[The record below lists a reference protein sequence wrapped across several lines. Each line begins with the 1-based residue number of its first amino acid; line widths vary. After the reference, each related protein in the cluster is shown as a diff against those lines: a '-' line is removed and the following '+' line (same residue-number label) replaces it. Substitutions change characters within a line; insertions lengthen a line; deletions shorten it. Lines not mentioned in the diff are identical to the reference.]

1 MDKAEYKIKL
11 EQISACAESGD
22 FRGAARTADTID
34 WRRVKSARTL
44 CMISEIYEA
53 NKRYEDGMEI
63 LKYAY
68 RRSPQSKTILYRLT
82 ETSLRTG
89 NLPDAKKYYAEFEQA
104 ALHDTS
110 RYVLKYKLLKA
121 EGAPLE
127 EQIAVLKEYKE
138 REYTE
143 RWAYE
148 LAKLYKKNGQ
158 KQRCIEECDDMILW
172 FAEGRYVTRA
182 MELKMQLTPL
192 SESQKAKYESRLA
205 AAREAAEREALL
217 REETKTALDA
227 AEDNENTDSEDEE
240 RGGETGDESDAESGT
255 VTTAEMIEKMNA
267 AADASLQ
274 GARSPG
280 RMPNIRPTARQ
291 SISGR
296 NAGGNDMQD
305 QLASSIRAVFS
316 GIRSQSDEEPW
327 ESGRQK
333 ASVDDA
339 RARETVVPAD
349 EEDMDLAAL
358 FAETENSMARTVKA
372 ATSDDV
378 TGAADEAPEAEP
390 AGMAPDE
397 RSDEK
402 TDLAD
407 EPEADTADGNAADTA
422 AETDEAD
429 GNDADTA
436 AETDTVDGND
446 ADAVS
451 ETDDAFEDETSEDA
465 DVFYIEKNGVIEIV
479 KAEDMPKEE
488 AGTAAEPDSQE
499 LIGMET
505 DESLGLTRE
514 FNFGREL
521 EGLAGSRAE
530 DSGPVR
536 TERTESKAKFR
547 IPDPEEA
554 AVKIV
559 SEAAKAEEVPDSVNE
574 SAYENVAELSER
586 LFSGMT
592 EISEGGFIN
601 VGRISDETSAG
612 SAVQAN
618 ESFMPEKAPA
628 YADEPVRAV
637 PETNQTIPG
646 NQNSIIDHLLDE
658 PDMID
663 RMDVVPRTL
672 DETER
677 KLFTYFSSIP
687 GIGEQASLAIADIHN
702 NSGDRTSKSGNVLIV
717 GRRGSGKTKLAD
729 SLVLAVC
736 KDLNITAAKTA
747 KIIASD
753 FNQKDAAAIVKK
765 MAGGFLIIEGAG
777 ELAADT
783 VDKLNRAMEFRTDD
797 MVVILEDEKQD
808 MKALLDRYPEFAAK
822 FTSRITIP
830 VFTNDELVTF
840 GKTYAQ
846 ENGYSFD
853 EMATLALYTM
863 IGENQKDSEPVTVGM
878 VRDMIDKAIARSK
891 SRKFP
896 LFGKNQIGADGR
908 IVLREKDF
916 AF

>member
-1 MDKAEYKIKL
+1 MWYTIYNYGKLCRRGEAKNKAPNPKFEVKKLDKAEYKIKL

-68 RRSPQSKTILYRLT
+68 LRSPQSKTVLYRLT

-89 NLPDAKKYYAEFEQA
+89 NLSDAKKYYAEFEQA
-104 ALHDTS
+104 AQHDTS
-110 RYVLKYKLLKA
+110 RYVLQYKLLRA
-121 EGAPLE
+121 EDAPLE

-217 REETKTALDA
+217 REETKTAIDA
-227 AEDNENTDSEDEE
+227 VEDNEDTASKREE
-240 RGGETGDESDAESGT
+240 PGYETGEETDEQSGG

-274 GARSPG
+274 GARAQS
-280 RMPNIRPTARQ
+280 RMPNVRPAARQ

-296 NAGGNDMQD
+296 NAGSNDMQD

-316 GIRSQSDEEPW
+316 GIRSQSDEETL
-327 ESGRQK
+327 ESDRQDMP
-333 ASVDDA
+333 AQDVHTEDTA
-339 RARETVVPAD
+339 VPAD
-349 EEDMDLAAL
+349 EEDVDLAAL
-358 FAETENSMARTVKA
+358 FAETENSMAKAVQA
-372 ATSDDV
+372 ATSD
-378 TGAADEAPEAEP
+378 GADE
-390 AGMAPDE
+390 
-397 RSDEK
+397 
-402 TDLAD
+402 
-407 EPEADTADGNAADTA
+407 TA
-422 AETDEAD
+422 
-429 GNDADTA
+429 
-436 AETDTVDGND
+436 
-446 ADAVS
+446 
-451 ETDDAFEDETSEDA
+451 TSW
-465 DVFYIEKNGVIEIV
+465 DV
-479 KAEDMPKEE
+479 PKEE
-488 AGTAAEPDSQE
+488 TEPEEMIGDSEQDE
-499 LIGMET
+499 ESLIAMET

-514 FNFGREL
+514 FNFGSEI
-521 EGLAGSRAE
+521 ENLAEIEVAAPAE
-530 DSGPVR
+530 DAR
-536 TERTESKAKFR
+536 TERIENKSEVR
-547 IPDPEEA
+547 IPNPEEA

-559 SEAAKAEEVPDSVNE
+559 AEAAKSQEVPAE
-574 SAYENVAELSER
+574 GRTSAYENVAELSER

-592 EISEGGFIN
+592 EISAGGFIN
-601 VGRISDETSAG
+601 VARISDEMPAKREEQQADSDIEKNSSADR
-612 SAVQAN
+612 
-618 ESFMPEKAPA
+618 
-628 YADEPVRAV
+628 ADATKTVSE
-637 PETNQTIPG
+637 NK
-646 NQNSIIDHLLDE
+646 NSIIDHLLDE

-663 RMDVVPRTL
+663 RMDIVPRTL

-687 GIGEQASLAIADIHN
+687 GIGEQVSLAIADIHN

-808 MKALLDRYPEFAAK
+808 MKALLDRYPEFAEK

-891 SRKFP
+891 SKKFP
-896 LFGKNQIGADGR
+896 LFGKNQVGADGR
-908 IVLREKDF
+908 IILREKDF

>member
-1 MDKAEYKIKL
+1 
-11 EQISACAESGD
+11 
-22 FRGAARTADTID
+22 
-34 WRRVKSARTL
+34 
-44 CMISEIYEA
+44 
-53 NKRYEDGMEI
+53 
-63 LKYAY
+63 
-68 RRSPQSKTILYRLT
+68 
-82 ETSLRTG
+82 
-89 NLPDAKKYYAEFEQA
+89 
-104 ALHDTS
+104 
-110 RYVLKYKLLKA
+110 
-121 EGAPLE
+121 
-127 EQIAVLKEYKE
+127 
-138 REYTE
+138 
-143 RWAYE
+143 
-148 LAKLYKKNGQ
+148 
-158 KQRCIEECDDMILW
+158 
-172 FAEGRYVTRA
+172 
-182 MELKMQLTPL
+182 
-192 SESQKAKYESRLA
+192 
-205 AAREAAEREALL
+205 
-217 REETKTALDA
+217 
-227 AEDNENTDSEDEE
+227 
-240 RGGETGDESDAESGT
+240 
-255 VTTAEMIEKMNA
+255 
-267 AADASLQ
+267 
-274 GARSPG
+274 
-280 RMPNIRPTARQ
+280 
-291 SISGR
+291 
-296 NAGGNDMQD
+296 MQD

-316 GIRSQSDEEPW
+316 GIRSQSDEETW
-327 ESGRQK
+327 ESGQK
-333 ASVDDA
+333 DA
-339 RARETVVPAD
+339 PIEDVRAEKPVVTAD

-372 ATSDDV
+372 ATSDGETDP
-378 TGAADEAPEAEP
+378 ASEALQAEP
-390 AGMAPDE
+390 ADMTPDE
-397 RSDEK
+397 RSDNE
-402 TDLAD
+402 TNRTD
-407 EPEADTADGNAADTA
+407 EPEA
-422 AETDEAD
+422 AE
-429 GNDADTA
+429 
-436 AETDTVDGND
+436 VDGKATD
-446 ADAVS
+446 A
-451 ETDDAFEDETSEDA
+451 EPWKDDASEDETEDDT

-479 KAEDMPKEE
+479 TAEDRPKEKVGAKKDRE
-488 AGTAAEPDSQE
+488 DRKADSDSISREESSEESSGDE

-521 EGLAGSRAE
+521 EELAGRKAE
-530 DSGPVR
+530 ASVKPVR
-536 TERTESKAKFR
+536 TKKAENKTEFR

-559 SEAAKAEEVPDSVNE
+559 SEAARTQEVPE
-574 SAYENVAELSER
+574 SDNVLAYENVAELSER

-592 EISEGGFIN
+592 EISAGGFIN
-601 VGRISDETSAG
+601 VAGKTDEVPAKTSGQPADSVVPKKEAAG
-612 SAVQAN
+612 AAESA
-618 ESFMPEKAPA
+618 
-628 YADEPVRAV
+628 RAV
-637 PETNQTIPG
+637 PETNKALSE
-646 NQNSIIDHLLDE
+646 NKNSIIDHLLDE

-663 RMDVVPRTL
+663 RMDIVPRTL

-687 GIGEQASLAIADIHN
+687 GIGEQVSLAIADIHN

-736 KDLNITAAKTA
+736 KDLNITAVKSA

-808 MKALLDRYPEFAAK
+808 MKALLDMYPEFAAK

-891 SRKFP
+891 SKKFP
-896 LFGKNQIGADGR
+896 LFGKNQVGADGR
-908 IVLREKDF
+908 IILREKDF

>member
-68 RRSPQSKTILYRLT
+68 RRSPQSKTVLYRLT

-89 NLPDAKKYYAEFEQA
+89 NLSDAQKYYAEFEQA
-104 ALHDTS
+104 AQHDTS
-110 RYVLKYKLLKA
+110 RYVLKYKLLRA
-121 EGAPLE
+121 LDAPID

-217 REETKTALDA
+217 REETKTALEAAEDGEDA
-227 AEDNENTDSEDEE
+227 AERGEEQSNEPGTEPDEE
-240 RGGETGDESDAESGT
+240 SGS

-274 GARSPG
+274 GARAQS
-280 RMPNIRPTARQ
+280 RMPNVRPTARQ

-296 NAGGNDMQD
+296 NTGGSGMQD

-316 GIRSQSDEEPW
+316 GIRSQSDEEAW
-327 ESGRQK
+327 ESGRQDTPEE
-333 ASVDDA
+333 AV
-339 RARETVVPAD
+339 RTEERVVTAN
-349 EEDMDLAAL
+349 EEDIDLAAL
-358 FAETENSMARTVKA
+358 FAETENSMAKTVKA
-372 ATSDDV
+372 ATSDGEADI
-378 TGAADEAPEAEP
+378 ADEVPQAVTES
-390 AGMAPDE
+390 PDE
-397 RSDEK
+397 
-402 TDLAD
+402 
-407 EPEADTADGNAADTA
+407 EADRAKVPETVKEDTDAAPLS
-422 AETDEAD
+422 
-429 GNDADTA
+429 DAY
-436 AETDTVDGND
+436 
-446 ADAVS
+446 
-451 ETDDAFEDETSEDA
+451 EDETED
-465 DVFYIEKNGVIEIV
+465 DVNVFYVEKNGVIEV
-479 KAEDMPKEE
+479 VTSGDKPKEE
-488 AGTAAEPDSQE
+488 AKNEENESE
-499 LIGMET
+499 SLVGMET

-521 EGLAGSRAE
+521 ENPEIRETKASKEPKRAG
-530 DSGPVR
+530 R
-536 TERTESKAKFR
+536 TDNKPGDK
-547 IPDPEEA
+547 IPNPEEA

-559 SEAAKAEEVPDSVNE
+559 AEAARTQEAPDEGKV

-592 EISEGGFIN
+592 EISTGGFIN
-601 VGRISDETSAG
+601 VARKTDEASVKSSGQLADSGAPKKESVSVAETTQAG
-612 SAVQAN
+612 SEN
-618 ESFMPEKAPA
+618 K
-628 YADEPVRAV
+628 
-637 PETNQTIPG
+637 
-646 NQNSIIDHLLDE
+646 NSIIDHLLDE

-663 RMDVVPRTL
+663 RMDVIPRTL

-908 IVLREKDF
+908 IILREKDF

>member
-68 RRSPQSKTILYRLT
+68 RRSPQSKTVLYRLT

-89 NLPDAKKYYAEFEQA
+89 NLPDAQKYYAEFEQA
-104 ALHDTS
+104 AQHDTS
-110 RYVLKYKLLKA
+110 RYVLKYKLLRA
-121 EGAPLE
+121 EGAPID

-205 AAREAAEREALL
+205 AAKEAAEREALL

-227 AEDNENTDSEDEE
+227 AEDNEETASEVEEPGSETEAETDEE
-240 RGGETGDESDAESGT
+240 SGS
-255 VTTAEMIEKMNA
+255 VTAAEMIEKMNA

-274 GARSPG
+274 GTRSPS
-280 RMPNIRPTARQ
+280 RMPNVRPTARQ

-296 NAGGNDMQD
+296 NVGGNDMQD

-316 GIRSQSDEEPW
+316 GIRSQSGEETW
-327 ESGRQK
+327 ESGKQ
-333 ASVDDA
+333 DLP
-339 RARETVVPAD
+339 REDMAAEETAVTAD
-349 EEDMDLAAL
+349 EEDIDLAAL

-372 ATSDDV
+372 ATSDGE
-378 TGAADEAPEAEP
+378 TEIADEAPKVETVDPISA
-390 AGMAPDE
+390 E
-397 RSDEK
+397 RSDEEK
-402 TDLAD
+402 DLTDEPDTDKVNVEAADVISKAD
-407 EPEADTADGNAADTA
+407 ETQEDDVEDDTN
-422 AETDEAD
+422 
-429 GNDADTA
+429 
-436 AETDTVDGND
+436 
-446 ADAVS
+446 
-451 ETDDAFEDETSEDA
+451 
-465 DVFYIEKNGVIEIV
+465 VFYIEKNGVIEIV
-479 KAEDMPKEE
+479 TSGDEPKEE
-488 AGTAAEPDSQE
+488 AGAVAVDEARKADSQD

-521 EGLAGSRAE
+521 DNLAGSRTE
-530 DSGPVR
+530 DSKPVR
-536 TERTESKAKFR
+536 TKRTESKEEFH

-559 SEAAKAEEVPDSVNE
+559 SEAARTQEVPVDDST

-586 LFSGMT
+586 LFAGMA

-601 VGRISDETSAG
+601 VVRKTDEEPVKSYGQPAESDASKNE
-612 SAVQAN
+612 AVNA
-618 ESFMPEKAPA
+618 
-628 YADEPVRAV
+628 ADEVRAV
-637 PETNQTIPG
+637 PETNEAVSE
-646 NQNSIIDHLLDE
+646 NKNSIIDHLLDE

-663 RMDVVPRTL
+663 RMDIVPRTL

-687 GIGEQASLAIADIHN
+687 GIGEQVSLAIADIHN

-736 KDLNITAAKTA
+736 KDLNITAVKSA

-808 MKALLDRYPEFAAK
+808 MKALLDMYPEFAAK

-891 SRKFP
+891 SKKFP
-896 LFGKNQIGADGR
+896 LFGKNQVGADGR
-908 IVLREKDF
+908 IILREKDF

>member
-68 RRSPQSKTILYRLT
+68 RRSPQSKTVLYRLT

-104 ALHDTS
+104 AQHDTS

-121 EGAPLE
+121 EDAPLD

-205 AAREAAEREALL
+205 AAKEAAEREALL

-227 AEDNENTDSEDEE
+227 AEDNEETAPKSE
-240 RGGETGDESDAESGT
+240 ESGNDT
-255 VTTAEMIEKMNA
+255 ETETDEQSGSVTTAEMIEKMNA

-274 GARSPG
+274 GARAQS
-280 RMPNIRPTARQ
+280 RMPNVRPTARQ

-316 GIRSQSDEEPW
+316 GIRSQSGEETW
-327 ESGRQK
+327 ESGKQDLPRE
-333 ASVDDA
+333 DA
-339 RARETVVPAD
+339 VAEETAVTAD
-349 EEDMDLAAL
+349 EEDIDLAAL
-358 FAETENSMARTVKA
+358 FAETENSMARAVQA
-372 ATSDDV
+372 ATSD
-378 TGAADEAPEAEP
+378 G
-390 AGMAPDE
+390 
-397 RSDEK
+397 
-402 TDLAD
+402 
-407 EPEADTADGNAADTA
+407 
-422 AETDEAD
+422 ETDEAD
-429 GNDADTA
+429 EVPK
-436 AETDTVDGND
+436 AETAGPAPDEQSNEETDLTDEPDTDKVSVEV
-446 ADAVS
+446 ADVPS
-451 ETDDAFEDETSEDA
+451 ETDEVSDDDAEDDTN
-465 DVFYIEKNGVIEIV
+465 VFYIEKNGVIEIV
-479 KAEDMPKEE
+479 TSGDEPKEE
-488 AGTAAEPDSQE
+488 AGAVAVGEEWKSDSGRGSLAEPDGQD

-521 EGLAGSRAE
+521 ENLAGSRAE
-530 DSGPVR
+530 DSKPVR
-536 TERTESKAKFR
+536 TKRTENKEDFR

-559 SEAAKAEEVPDSVNE
+559 SEAAGTQEIPADDNT

-586 LFSGMT
+586 LFAGVT
-592 EISEGGFIN
+592 ETSEGGFIN
-601 VGRISDETSAG
+601 VVRKTDETPVKSYGQPSESNAA
-612 SAVQAN
+612 SKEAANAADVVREAPEPKEAVSEN
-618 ESFMPEKAPA
+618 K
-628 YADEPVRAV
+628 
-637 PETNQTIPG
+637 
-646 NQNSIIDHLLDE
+646 NSIIDHLLDE

-663 RMDVVPRTL
+663 RMDIVPRTL

-687 GIGEQASLAIADIHN
+687 GIGEQVSLAIADIHN

-736 KDLNITAAKTA
+736 KDLNITAVKSA

-808 MKALLDRYPEFAAK
+808 MKALLDMYPEFAAK

-878 VRDMIDKAIARSK
+878 VRDMIDKAISRSRSK
-891 SRKFP
+891 KFP
-896 LFGKNQIGADGR
+896 LFGKNQVGADGR
-908 IVLREKDF
+908 IILREKDF

>member
-68 RRSPQSKTILYRLT
+68 RRSPQSKTVLYRLT

-89 NLPDAKKYYAEFEQA
+89 NLPDAQKYYAEFEQA
-104 ALHDTS
+104 AQHDTS
-110 RYVLKYKLLKA
+110 RYVLKYKLLRA
-121 EGAPLE
+121 ENAPLD

-205 AAREAAEREALL
+205 AAKEAAEREALL

-227 AEDNENTDSEDEE
+227 AEDNEETASEVEEPGSETEAETDEE
-240 RGGETGDESDAESGT
+240 SGS

-274 GARSPG
+274 GARLQS
-280 RMPNIRPTARQ
+280 RMPNVRPTARQ

-316 GIRSQSDEEPW
+316 GIRSQSGEETW
-327 ESGRQK
+327 ESGKQ
-333 ASVDDA
+333 DLP
-339 RARETVVPAD
+339 REDMAAEETAVTAD
-349 EEDMDLAAL
+349 EEDIDLAAL
-358 FAETENSMARTVKA
+358 FAETENSMAKAVQA
-372 ATSDDV
+372 ATSDGETDE
-378 TGAADEAPEAEP
+378 ADEVPKTET
-390 AGMAPDE
+390 AGPAPDE
-397 RSDEK
+397 RSNEE
-402 TDLAD
+402 TDLTD
-407 EPEADTADGNAADTA
+407 EPDTDKVSMEAADVTS
-422 AETDEAD
+422 ETDE
-429 GNDADTA
+429 
-436 AETDTVDGND
+436 
-446 ADAVS
+446 VS
-451 ETDDAFEDETSEDA
+451 DDDAEDDTN
-465 DVFYIEKNGVIEIV
+465 VFYIEKNGVIEIV
-479 KAEDMPKEE
+479 TSGDEPKEE
-488 AGTAAEPDSQE
+488 GAVEGSEAQKSDSQD

-521 EGLAGSRAE
+521 ENLAESRVE
-530 DSGPVR
+530 DSKPVR
-536 TERTESKAKFR
+536 TKRTESKEEFR

-559 SEAAKAEEVPDSVNE
+559 SEAAGTQEIPADDNASV
-574 SAYENVAELSER
+574 YENVAELSER
-586 LFSGMT
+586 LFAGMT

-601 VGRISDETSAG
+601 VVRKTDEEPTKGYGQPAESDVSK
-612 SAVQAN
+612 N
-618 ESFMPEKAPA
+618 EA
-628 YADEPVRAV
+628 ADEVWAV
-637 PETNQTIPG
+637 PETKEAVSENK
-646 NQNSIIDHLLDE
+646 NSIIDHLLDE

-663 RMDVVPRTL
+663 RMDIVPRTL

-687 GIGEQASLAIADIHN
+687 GIGEQVSLAIADIHN

-736 KDLNITAAKTA
+736 KDLNITAVKSA

-896 LFGKNQIGADGR
+896 LFGKNQVGADGR
-908 IVLREKDF
+908 IILREKDF

>member
-68 RRSPQSKTILYRLT
+68 RRSPQSKTVLYRLT

-89 NLPDAKKYYAEFEQA
+89 NLPDAQKYYAEFEQA
-104 ALHDTS
+104 AQHDTS
-110 RYVLKYKLLKA
+110 RYVLKYKLLRA
-121 EGAPLE
+121 EGAPID

-205 AAREAAEREALL
+205 AAKAAAEREALL
-217 REETKTALDA
+217 REETRTALDV
-227 AEDNENTDSEDEE
+227 AEDNEDTVSKIEESGSKTEAETDEE
-240 RGGETGDESDAESGT
+240 SGS
-255 VTTAEMIEKMNA
+255 VTAAEMIEKMNA

-274 GARSPG
+274 GARAQS
-280 RMPNIRPTARQ
+280 RMPNVRPTARQ

-316 GIRSQSDEEPW
+316 GIRSQSGEETW
-327 ESGRQK
+327 ESGKQ
-333 ASVDDA
+333 DLP
-339 RARETVVPAD
+339 REDVVAEETAVAAD
-349 EEDMDLAAL
+349 EEDIDLAAL
-358 FAETENSMARTVKA
+358 FAETENSMAKAVQA
-372 ATSDDV
+372 ATSDGETETTDEV
-378 TGAADEAPEAEP
+378 PKAETADPT
-390 AGMAPDE
+390 
-397 RSDEK
+397 SDESSDEE
-402 TDLAD
+402 TDLTE
-407 EPEADTADGNAADTA
+407 EPDTDKVGVEASYVTSG
-422 AETDEAD
+422 TDK
-429 GNDADTA
+429 
-436 AETDTVDGND
+436 
-446 ADAVS
+446 VS
-451 ETDDAFEDETSEDA
+451 DDDAEDDTN
-465 DVFYIEKNGVIEIV
+465 VFYIEKNGVIEIV
-479 KAEDMPKEE
+479 TSEDEPKEE
-488 AGTAAEPDSQE
+488 AGDVAAGEERKSDSQD

-521 EGLAGSRAE
+521 ENLAGSRAE
-530 DSGPVR
+530 DSKPVQTKR
-536 TERTESKAKFR
+536 TEGKEEFH

-559 SEAAKAEEVPDSVNE
+559 SEAARTQEVPVDDST

-586 LFSGMT
+586 LFAGMA

-601 VGRISDETSAG
+601 VVRKTDEEPVKSYGQPAESDASKNE
-612 SAVQAN
+612 AVNA
-618 ESFMPEKAPA
+618 
-628 YADEPVRAV
+628 ADEVRAV
-637 PETNQTIPG
+637 PETNEAVSE
-646 NQNSIIDHLLDE
+646 NKNSIIDHLLDE

-663 RMDVVPRTL
+663 RMDIVPRTL

-687 GIGEQASLAIADIHN
+687 GIGEQVSLAIADIHN

-736 KDLNITAAKTA
+736 KDLNITAVKSA

-808 MKALLDRYPEFAAK
+808 MKALLDMYPEFAAK

-891 SRKFP
+891 SKKFP
-896 LFGKNQIGADGR
+896 LFGKNQVGADGR
-908 IVLREKDF
+908 IILREKDF

>member
-68 RRSPQSKTILYRLT
+68 RRSPQSKTVLYRLT

-89 NLPDAKKYYAEFEQA
+89 NLPDAQKYYAEFEQA
-104 ALHDTS
+104 AQHDTS
-110 RYVLKYKLLKA
+110 RYVLKYKLLRA
-121 EGAPLE
+121 ENAPLD

-205 AAREAAEREALL
+205 AAKEAAEREALL

-227 AEDNENTDSEDEE
+227 AEDNEDTASEVEESGSETEAETDEE
-240 RGGETGDESDAESGT
+240 SGS

-274 GARSPG
+274 GARSPS
-280 RMPNIRPTARQ
+280 RMPNVRPTARQ

-316 GIRSQSDEEPW
+316 GIRSQSGEENW
-327 ESGRQK
+327 ESGKQELPHEDVV
-333 ASVDDA
+333 AE
-339 RARETVVPAD
+339 ETTVTAD
-349 EEDMDLAAL
+349 EEDIDLAAL
-358 FAETENSMARTVKA
+358 FAETENSMAKTVQA
-372 ATSDDV
+372 ATSDGETD
-378 TGAADEAPEAEP
+378 TADEVPKAET
-390 AGMAPDE
+390 AGLAPDE
-397 RSDEK
+397 RSDEEK
-402 TDLAD
+402 DLTDEPDTDKVGVEAADMISKAD
-407 EPEADTADGNAADTA
+407 ETPE
-422 AETDEAD
+422 
-429 GNDADTA
+429 
-436 AETDTVDGND
+436 
-446 ADAVS
+446 
-451 ETDDAFEDETSEDA
+451 DDAEDNTN
-465 DVFYIEKNGVIEIV
+465 VFYIEKNGVIEIV
-479 KAEDMPKEE
+479 ASGEEPKEE
-488 AGTAAEPDSQE
+488 AGAVEVGEAQKPDSQD

-521 EGLAGSRAE
+521 ENLAGSRAE
-530 DSGPVR
+530 DSKPVR
-536 TERTESKAKFR
+536 TKRAESKEEFH

-559 SEAAKAEEVPDSVNE
+559 SEAARTQEVPVDDSA

-586 LFSGMT
+586 LFAGVA

-601 VGRISDETSAG
+601 VVRKADETPTKSCEQPAE
-612 SAVQAN
+612 STVASKEAAN
-618 ESFMPEKAPA
+618 A
-628 YADEPVRAV
+628 ADVVREV
-637 PETNQTIPG
+637 PETKEAVSENK
-646 NQNSIIDHLLDE
+646 NSIIDHLLDE

-663 RMDVVPRTL
+663 RMDIVPRTL

-687 GIGEQASLAIADIHN
+687 GIGEQVSLTIADIHN

-736 KDLNITAAKTA
+736 KDLNITAVKSA

-808 MKALLDRYPEFAAK
+808 MKALLDMYPEFAAK

-891 SRKFP
+891 SKKFP
-896 LFGKNQIGADGR
+896 LFGKNQVGADGR
-908 IVLREKDF
+908 IILREKDF

>member
-68 RRSPQSKTILYRLT
+68 RRSPQSKTVLYRLT

-89 NLPDAKKYYAEFEQA
+89 NLSDAKKYYAEFEQA
-104 ALHDTS
+104 AQHDTS

-121 EGAPLE
+121 EDAPLD

-205 AAREAAEREALL
+205 AAKEAAEREALL

-227 AEDNENTDSEDEE
+227 AEDNEDTAPKSE
-240 RGGETGDESDAESGT
+240 ESGNDT
-255 VTTAEMIEKMNA
+255 ETETDEQSGSVTTAEMIEKMNA

-274 GARSPG
+274 GARAQS
-280 RMPNIRPTARQ
+280 RMPNVRPTARQ

-316 GIRSQSDEEPW
+316 GIRSQSDEETW
-327 ESGRQK
+327 ESGKQ
-333 ASVDDA
+333 DLP
-339 RARETVVPAD
+339 REDVIAEETTVTAD
-349 EEDMDLAAL
+349 EEDIDLAAL
-358 FAETENSMARTVKA
+358 FAETENSMAKTVQA
-372 ATSDDV
+372 ATSDGETD
-378 TGAADEAPEAEP
+378 TADEVPKAET
-390 AGMAPDE
+390 AGLAPDE
-397 RSDEK
+397 RSDEEK
-402 TDLAD
+402 DLTDEPDTDKVGVEAADMISKAD
-407 EPEADTADGNAADTA
+407 ETPE
-422 AETDEAD
+422 
-429 GNDADTA
+429 
-436 AETDTVDGND
+436 
-446 ADAVS
+446 
-451 ETDDAFEDETSEDA
+451 DDAEDDTN
-465 DVFYIEKNGVIEIV
+465 VFYIEKNGVIEIV
-479 KAEDMPKEE
+479 ASGEEPKEE
-488 AGTAAEPDSQE
+488 AGAVEVGEAQKPDSQD

-521 EGLAGSRAE
+521 ENLAESRAE
-530 DSGPVR
+530 DSKPVR
-536 TERTESKAKFR
+536 TKRTESKEEFR

-559 SEAAKAEEVPDSVNE
+559 SEAAGTQEIPADDNT

-586 LFSGMT
+586 LFAGVT
-592 EISEGGFIN
+592 ETSEGGFIN
-601 VGRISDETSAG
+601 VVRKTDETPVKSYGQPSESTAA
-612 SAVQAN
+612 SKEAANAADVVREAPEPKEAVSEN
-618 ESFMPEKAPA
+618 K
-628 YADEPVRAV
+628 
-637 PETNQTIPG
+637 
-646 NQNSIIDHLLDE
+646 NSIIDHLLDE

-663 RMDVVPRTL
+663 RMDIVPRTL

-687 GIGEQASLAIADIHN
+687 GIGEQVSLAIADIHN

-736 KDLNITAAKTA
+736 KDLNITAVKSA

-808 MKALLDRYPEFAAK
+808 MKALLDMYPEFAAK

-878 VRDMIDKAIARSK
+878 VRDMIDKAISRSRSK
-891 SRKFP
+891 KFP
-896 LFGKNQIGADGR
+896 LFGKNQVGADGR
-908 IVLREKDF
+908 IILREKDF

>member
-68 RRSPQSKTILYRLT
+68 RRSPQSKTVLYRLT

-89 NLPDAKKYYAEFEQA
+89 NLPDAQKYYAEFEQA
-104 ALHDTS
+104 AQHDTS
-110 RYVLKYKLLKA
+110 RYVLKYKLLRA
-121 EGAPLE
+121 ENAPLD

-205 AAREAAEREALL
+205 AAKEAAEREALL

-227 AEDNENTDSEDEE
+227 AEDNEDTVSGGEEPGSEPGTETDEE
-240 RGGETGDESDAESGT
+240 SGS
-255 VTTAEMIEKMNA
+255 VTAAEMIEKMNA

-274 GARSPG
+274 GARSQS
-280 RMPNIRPTARQ
+280 RMPNVRPTARQ

-316 GIRSQSDEEPW
+316 GIRSQSGEETW
-327 ESGRQK
+327 ESGKQDLPRE
-333 ASVDDA
+333 DA
-339 RARETVVPAD
+339 VAEETAVTAD
-349 EEDMDLAAL
+349 EEDIDLAAL
-358 FAETENSMARTVKA
+358 FAETENSMAKAVQA
-372 ATSDDV
+372 ATSDGETVTTDEVPKAETAGPTSAERYDEEKDLTDEPHTDKVSVDAADV
-378 TGAADEAPEAEP
+378 T
-390 AGMAPDE
+390 
-397 RSDEK
+397 S
-402 TDLAD
+402 
-407 EPEADTADGNAADTA
+407 
-422 AETDEAD
+422 ETDE
-429 GNDADTA
+429 
-436 AETDTVDGND
+436 
-446 ADAVS
+446 VS
-451 ETDDAFEDETSEDA
+451 DDDAEDDTN
-465 DVFYIEKNGVIEIV
+465 VFYIEKNGVIEIV
-479 KAEDMPKEE
+479 TSGDEPKEE
-488 AGTAAEPDSQE
+488 VSDVAGSEEGSPDSQD

-521 EGLAGSRAE
+521 ESLAGSRAE
-530 DSGPVR
+530 DSKSVR
-536 TERTESKAKFR
+536 TKRTESKEDFR

-559 SEAAKAEEVPDSVNE
+559 SEAAGTQEIPADDNT

-586 LFSGMT
+586 LFAGVT

-601 VGRISDETSAG
+601 VVRKTDETPVKSYGQPSESTAA
-612 SAVQAN
+612 SKEAANAADVVREAPEPKEAVSEN
-618 ESFMPEKAPA
+618 K
-628 YADEPVRAV
+628 
-637 PETNQTIPG
+637 
-646 NQNSIIDHLLDE
+646 NSIIDHLLDE

-663 RMDVVPRTL
+663 RMDIVPRTL

-687 GIGEQASLAIADIHN
+687 GIGEQVSLAIADIHN

-891 SRKFP
+891 SKKFP
-896 LFGKNQIGADGR
+896 LFGKNQVGADGR
-908 IVLREKDF
+908 IILREKDF

>member
-68 RRSPQSKTILYRLT
+68 RRSPQSKTVLYRLT

-89 NLPDAKKYYAEFEQA
+89 NLPDAQKYYAEFEQA
-104 ALHDTS
+104 AQHDTS
-110 RYVLKYKLLKA
+110 RYVLKYKLLRA
-121 EGAPLE
+121 ENAPLD

-205 AAREAAEREALL
+205 AAKEAAEREALL

-227 AEDNENTDSEDEE
+227 AEDNEETASEVEEPGSETEAETDEE
-240 RGGETGDESDAESGT
+240 SGS
-255 VTTAEMIEKMNA
+255 VTAAEMIEKMNA

-274 GARSPG
+274 GTRSPS
-280 RMPNIRPTARQ
+280 RMPNVRPTARQ

-296 NAGGNDMQD
+296 NVGGNDMQD

-316 GIRSQSDEEPW
+316 GIRSQSGEETW
-327 ESGRQK
+327 ESGKQ
-333 ASVDDA
+333 DLP
-339 RARETVVPAD
+339 REDMATEETAVTAD
-349 EEDMDLAAL
+349 EEDIDLAAL

-372 ATSDDV
+372 ATSDGETD
-378 TGAADEAPEAEP
+378 TADEAPKAET
-390 AGMAPDE
+390 AGPISAE
-397 RSDEK
+397 RSDEEK
-402 TDLAD
+402 DLTDEPDTDKVGVEAADVISKAD
-407 EPEADTADGNAADTA
+407 ETQEDDVEDDTN
-422 AETDEAD
+422 
-429 GNDADTA
+429 
-436 AETDTVDGND
+436 
-446 ADAVS
+446 
-451 ETDDAFEDETSEDA
+451 
-465 DVFYIEKNGVIEIV
+465 VFYIEKNGVIEIV
-479 KAEDMPKEE
+479 TSGDEPKEE
-488 AGTAAEPDSQE
+488 AGAVVVDEARKADSQD

-521 EGLAGSRAE
+521 DNLAGSRTE
-530 DSGPVR
+530 DSKPVR
-536 TERTESKAKFR
+536 TKRTESKEEFH

-559 SEAAKAEEVPDSVNE
+559 SEAARTQEVPVDDSA

-586 LFSGMT
+586 LFAGVA

-601 VGRISDETSAG
+601 VVRKTDEEPVKSYGQPAESDASKNE
-612 SAVQAN
+612 AVNA
-618 ESFMPEKAPA
+618 
-628 YADEPVRAV
+628 ADEVRAV
-637 PETNQTIPG
+637 PETNEAVSE
-646 NQNSIIDHLLDE
+646 NKNSIIDHLLDE

-663 RMDVVPRTL
+663 RMDIVPRTL

-687 GIGEQASLAIADIHN
+687 GIGEQVSLAIADIHN

-736 KDLNITAAKTA
+736 KDLNITAVKSA

-891 SRKFP
+891 SKKFP
-896 LFGKNQIGADGR
+896 LFGKNQVGADGR
-908 IVLREKDF
+908 IILREKDF

>member
-68 RRSPQSKTILYRLT
+68 RRSPQSKTVLYRLT

-89 NLPDAKKYYAEFEQA
+89 NLSDAKKYYAEFEQA
-104 ALHDTS
+104 AQHDTS

-121 EGAPLE
+121 EDAPLD

-205 AAREAAEREALL
+205 AAKEAAEREALL

-227 AEDNENTDSEDEE
+227 AEDNEDTISKVEESGSETKAETDEE
-240 RGGETGDESDAESGT
+240 SGS

-274 GARSPG
+274 GARSPS
-280 RMPNIRPTARQ
+280 RMPNVRPTARQ

-316 GIRSQSDEEPW
+316 GIRSQSGEENW
-327 ESGRQK
+327 ESGKQDLPHEDV
-333 ASVDDA
+333 AA
-339 RARETVVPAD
+339 EETTVTAD
-349 EEDMDLAAL
+349 EEDIDLAAL
-358 FAETENSMARTVKA
+358 FAETENSMARAVQA
-372 ATSDDV
+372 ATSD
-378 TGAADEAPEAEP
+378 G
-390 AGMAPDE
+390 
-397 RSDEK
+397 
-402 TDLAD
+402 
-407 EPEADTADGNAADTA
+407 
-422 AETDEAD
+422 ETDEAD
-429 GNDADTA
+429 EVPK
-436 AETDTVDGND
+436 AETAGPTLAERSDGETDLTDEPDTDKVGVEAADVTSET
-446 ADAVS
+446 DAVS
-451 ETDDAFEDETSEDA
+451 DDDAEDDTN
-465 DVFYIEKNGVIEIV
+465 VFYIEKNGVIEIV
-479 KAEDMPKEE
+479 TSGDEPKEE
-488 AGTAAEPDSQE
+488 AGAVAVGEEWKSDSGRGSLAEPDVQD

-521 EGLAGSRAE
+521 ENLAGSRAE
-530 DSGPVR
+530 DSKPVR
-536 TERTESKAKFR
+536 TKRTENKEDFR

-559 SEAAKAEEVPDSVNE
+559 SEAAGTQEIPAGDNT

-586 LFSGMT
+586 LFAGVT

-601 VGRISDETSAG
+601 VVRKTDETPVKSYGQPSESTAA
-612 SAVQAN
+612 SKEAANAADVVREAPEPKEAVSEN
-618 ESFMPEKAPA
+618 K
-628 YADEPVRAV
+628 
-637 PETNQTIPG
+637 
-646 NQNSIIDHLLDE
+646 NSIIDHLLDE

-663 RMDVVPRTL
+663 RMDIVPRTL

-687 GIGEQASLAIADIHN
+687 GIGEQVSLAIADIHN

-736 KDLNITAAKTA
+736 KNLNITAVKSA

-808 MKALLDRYPEFAAK
+808 MKALLDMYPEFAAK

-878 VRDMIDKAIARSK
+878 VRDMIDKAISRSRSK
-891 SRKFP
+891 KFP
-896 LFGKNQIGADGR
+896 LFGKNQVGADGR
-908 IVLREKDF
+908 IILREKDF

>member
-68 RRSPQSKTILYRLT
+68 RRSPQSKTVLYRLT

-89 NLPDAKKYYAEFEQA
+89 NLPDAQKYYAEFEQA
-104 ALHDTS
+104 AQHDTS
-110 RYVLKYKLLKA
+110 RYVLKYKLLRA
-121 EGAPLE
+121 ENAPLD

-192 SESQKAKYESRLA
+192 SESQKARYESRLA
-205 AAREAAEREALL
+205 AAKEAAEREALL
-217 REETKTALDA
+217 REETKTALDV
-227 AEDNENTDSEDEE
+227 AEDNEETAPKSE
-240 RGGETGDESDAESGT
+240 ESGNDT
-255 VTTAEMIEKMNA
+255 ETETDEQSGSVTTAEMIEKMNA

-274 GARSPG
+274 GARAQS
-280 RMPNIRPTARQ
+280 RMPNVRPAARQ
-291 SISGR
+291 SIAGR
-296 NAGGNDMQD
+296 SAGGNDMQD

-316 GIRSQSDEEPW
+316 GIRSQSDEESW
-327 ESGRQK
+327 KSGRQ
-333 ASVDDA
+333 DTP
-339 RARETVVPAD
+339 RENIHTEEAVQTAD
-349 EEDMDLAAL
+349 EEDIDLAAL
-358 FAETENSMARTVKA
+358 FAETENSIARTVQA
-372 ATSDDV
+372 ATSDGEADK
-378 TGAADEAPEAEP
+378 ADEAGPAKTPDQTSAES
-390 AGMAPDE
+390 
-397 RSDEK
+397 SDK
-402 TDLAD
+402 
-407 EPEADTADGNAADTA
+407 
-422 AETDEAD
+422 ETDRAKEAGSQGD
-429 GNDADTA
+429 RSQESTGEFAPGESDRKDSDVTA
-436 AETDTVDGND
+436 E
-446 ADAVS
+446 
-451 ETDDAFEDETSEDA
+451 SEDDT

-479 KAEDMPKEE
+479 TSEDKPKEGAKVGE
-488 AGTAAEPDSQE
+488 AGTDGKADGEDISTAGSKEVSDSE
-499 LIGMET
+499 DLIGMET

-521 EGLAGSRAE
+521 SNPGGREKEVSK
-530 DSGPVR
+530 PVR
-536 TERTESKAKFR
+536 TISAENKNAAR

-559 SEAAKAEEVPDSVNE
+559 SETARTKEAAREQKA

-586 LFSGMT
+586 LFSGMA
-592 EISEGGFIN
+592 
-601 VGRISDETSAG
+601 ETSAG
-612 SAVQAN
+612 GFISVAR
-618 ESFMPEKAPA
+618 K
-628 YADEPVRAV
+628 ADEASAKNLGQPTESSAAKEESADRTGTDQA
-637 PETNQTIPG
+637 EEKK
-646 NQNSIIDHLLDE
+646 NSIIDHLLDE

-663 RMDVVPRTL
+663 RMDVIPRTL
-672 DETER
+672 DETEQ

-687 GIGEQASLAIADIHN
+687 GIGEQVSLAIADIHN

-808 MKALLDRYPEFAAK
+808 MRALLDRYPEFAAK

-878 VRDMIDKAIARSK
+878 VRDMIDKAISRSRSK
-891 SRKFP
+891 KFP
-896 LFGKNQIGADGR
+896 LFGKNQVGADGR
-908 IVLREKDF
+908 IILREKDF

>member
-68 RRSPQSKTILYRLT
+68 RRSPQSKTVLYRLT

-89 NLPDAKKYYAEFEQA
+89 NLPDAQKYYAEFEQA
-104 ALHDTS
+104 AQHDTS
-110 RYVLKYKLLKA
+110 RYVLKYKLLRA
-121 EGAPLE
+121 ENAPLD

-205 AAREAAEREALL
+205 AAKEAAEREALL

-227 AEDNENTDSEDEE
+227 AEDNEDMVSKVEESGSETEAETDEE
-240 RGGETGDESDAESGT
+240 SGS

-274 GARSPG
+274 GARSPS
-280 RMPNIRPTARQ
+280 RMPNVRPTARQ

-316 GIRSQSDEEPW
+316 GIRSQSDEETW
-327 ESGRQK
+327 ESGKQ
-333 ASVDDA
+333 DLP
-339 RARETVVPAD
+339 REDVIAEETTVTAD
-349 EEDMDLAAL
+349 EEDIDLAAL
-358 FAETENSMARTVKA
+358 FAETENSMAKTVQA
-372 ATSDDV
+372 ATSDGETD
-378 TGAADEAPEAEP
+378 TADEVPKAET
-390 AGMAPDE
+390 AGLAPDE
-397 RSDEK
+397 RSDEEK
-402 TDLAD
+402 DLTDEPDTDKVGVEAADMISKAD
-407 EPEADTADGNAADTA
+407 ETPE
-422 AETDEAD
+422 
-429 GNDADTA
+429 
-436 AETDTVDGND
+436 
-446 ADAVS
+446 
-451 ETDDAFEDETSEDA
+451 DDAEDDTN
-465 DVFYIEKNGVIEIV
+465 VFYIEKNGVIEIV
-479 KAEDMPKEE
+479 ASGEEPKEE
-488 AGTAAEPDSQE
+488 AGAVEVGEAQKPDSQD

-521 EGLAGSRAE
+521 ENLAGSRAE
-530 DSGPVR
+530 DSKPVR
-536 TERTESKAKFR
+536 TKRAESKEEFH

-559 SEAAKAEEVPDSVNE
+559 SEAARTQEVPVDDSA

-586 LFSGMT
+586 LFTGVA

-601 VGRISDETSAG
+601 VVRKADETPTKSCEQPAE
-612 SAVQAN
+612 STVASKEAAN
-618 ESFMPEKAPA
+618 A
-628 YADEPVRAV
+628 ADVVREV
-637 PETNQTIPG
+637 PETKEAVSENK
-646 NQNSIIDHLLDE
+646 NSIIDHLLDE

-663 RMDVVPRTL
+663 RMDIVPRTL

-687 GIGEQASLAIADIHN
+687 GIGEQVSLAIADIHN

-736 KDLNITAAKTA
+736 KDLNITAVKSA

-891 SRKFP
+891 SKKFP
-896 LFGKNQIGADGR
+896 LFGKNQVGADGR
-908 IVLREKDF
+908 IILREKDF

>member
-68 RRSPQSKTILYRLT
+68 RRSPQSKTVLYRLT

-89 NLPDAKKYYAEFEQA
+89 NLPDAQKYYAEFEQA
-104 ALHDTS
+104 AQHDTS
-110 RYVLKYKLLKA
+110 RYVLKYKLLRA
-121 EGAPLE
+121 ENAPLD

-205 AAREAAEREALL
+205 AAKEAAEREALL

-227 AEDNENTDSEDEE
+227 AEDNEDADVKSE
-240 RGGETGDESDAESGT
+240 ETGYETGEESDEQSGG
-255 VTTAEMIEKMNA
+255 VSTAEMIEKMNA

-274 GARSPG
+274 GARAPG
-280 RMPNIRPTARQ
+280 RMPNVRPTARQ

-316 GIRSQSDEEPW
+316 GIRSQSGEETW
-327 ESGRQK
+327 ESGKQ
-333 ASVDDA
+333 DLP
-339 RARETVVPAD
+339 REDVVAEETAVTAD
-349 EEDMDLAAL
+349 EEDIDLAAL
-358 FAETENSMARTVKA
+358 FAETENSMAKAVQA
-372 ATSDDV
+372 ATSDGETDTTDEVPKAETGGPTSDEPSDEETDLTDEPDTNKVSGEAADV
-378 TGAADEAPEAEP
+378 T
-390 AGMAPDE
+390 
-397 RSDEK
+397 S
-402 TDLAD
+402 
-407 EPEADTADGNAADTA
+407 
-422 AETDEAD
+422 ETDE
-429 GNDADTA
+429 
-436 AETDTVDGND
+436 
-446 ADAVS
+446 VS
-451 ETDDAFEDETSEDA
+451 DDDAEDDTN
-465 DVFYIEKNGVIEIV
+465 VFYIEKNGVIEIV
-479 KAEDMPKEE
+479 TSEDEPKEE
-488 AGTAAEPDSQE
+488 AGDVAAGEERKSDSQD

-521 EGLAGSRAE
+521 ENLSGSRAE
-530 DSGPVR
+530 DSKPVR
-536 TERTESKAKFR
+536 TKRAESKEELH

-559 SEAAKAEEVPDSVNE
+559 SEAARTQEVPVDDNA

-586 LFSGMT
+586 LFAGVT

-601 VGRISDETSAG
+601 VVRKTDETPAKSYG
-612 SAVQAN
+612 QQA
-618 ESFMPEKAPA
+618 ESTAASREAA
-628 YADEPVRAV
+628 NAADVVREV
-637 PETNQTIPG
+637 PETKETVSENK
-646 NQNSIIDHLLDE
+646 NSIIEHLLDE
-658 PDMID
+658 PDMIV
-663 RMDVVPRTL
+663 RMDIVPRTL

-687 GIGEQASLAIADIHN
+687 GIGEQVSLAIADIHN

-736 KDLNITAAKTA
+736 KDLNITAVKSA

-891 SRKFP
+891 SKKFP
-896 LFGKNQIGADGR
+896 LFGKNQVGADGR
-908 IVLREKDF
+908 IILREKDF

>member
-68 RRSPQSKTILYRLT
+68 RRSPQSKTVLYRLT

-89 NLPDAKKYYAEFEQA
+89 NLSDAKKYYAEFEQA
-104 ALHDTS
+104 AQHDTS

-121 EGAPLE
+121 EDAPLE

-205 AAREAAEREALL
+205 AAKEAAEREALL

-227 AEDNENTDSEDEE
+227 AEDNEDTVSGGEEPGSEPGTETDEE
-240 RGGETGDESDAESGT
+240 SGS

-274 GARSPG
+274 GARAN
-280 RMPNIRPTARQ
+280 RMPNVRPAARQ

-296 NAGGNDMQD
+296 YTGGNEMQD

-316 GIRSQSDEEPW
+316 GIRSQPDGETW
-327 ESGRQK
+327 ENGRQD
-333 ASVDDA
+333 SPVDNA
-339 RARETVVPAD
+339 RAAKAAVPAD
-349 EEDMDLAAL
+349 EEDLDLAAL
-358 FAETENSMARTVKA
+358 FAETENSMAQTVQA
-372 ATSDDV
+372 ATSDDE
-378 TGAADEAPEAEP
+378 TGGADEAPKAEP
-390 AGMAPDE
+390 AAQTPAE
-397 RSDEK
+397 RFDTEEDR
-402 TDLAD
+402 TG
-407 EPEADTADGNAADTA
+407 EPETDKADGNAVDA
-422 AETDEAD
+422 APEAD
-429 GNDADTA
+429 N
-436 AETDTVDGND
+436 
-446 ADAVS
+446 
-451 ETDDAFEDETSEDA
+451 AFEDEAA
-465 DVFYIEKNGVIEIV
+465 DDTNVFYIEKNGVIEIIT
-479 KAEDMPKEE
+479 AEDAPKEGADTKAVSE
-488 AGTAAEPDSQE
+488 ARKTDSGSESLAVPDDRPDGE
-499 LIGMET
+499 KLIGMET

-521 EGLAGSRAE
+521 GDLAGGKAKAAKPARTQ
-530 DSGPVR
+530 R
-536 TERTESKAKFR
+536 TENKVETR

-559 SEAAKAEEVPDSVNE
+559 SEAARTQEVPE
-574 SAYENVAELSER
+574 SDNVLAYENVAELSER

-592 EISEGGFIN
+592 EISAGGFIN
-601 VGRISDETSAG
+601 VAGKTDEVPAKTSGQPADSVVPKKEAAG
-612 SAVQAN
+612 AAESA
-618 ESFMPEKAPA
+618 
-628 YADEPVRAV
+628 RAV
-637 PETNQTIPG
+637 PETDKALSENK
-646 NQNSIIDHLLDE
+646 NSIIDHLLDE

-663 RMDVVPRTL
+663 RMDIVPRTL

-687 GIGEQASLAIADIHN
+687 GIGEQVSLAIADIHN

-736 KDLNITAAKTA
+736 KDLNITAVKSA

-808 MKALLDRYPEFAAK
+808 MKALLDMYPEFAAK

-891 SRKFP
+891 SKKFP
-896 LFGKNQIGADGR
+896 LFGKNQVGADGR
-908 IVLREKDF
+908 IILREKDF

>member
-68 RRSPQSKTILYRLT
+68 RRSPQSKTVLYHLT

-89 NLPDAKKYYAEFEQA
+89 NLSDAKKYFAEFEQA
-104 ALHDTS
+104 AQHDTS
-110 RYVLKYKLLKA
+110 RYVLKYKLLRA
-121 EGAPLE
+121 EDAPLD

-205 AAREAAEREALL
+205 AAKEAAEREALL

-227 AEDNENTDSEDEE
+227 AEDNEDAAVKSE
-240 RGGETGDESDAESGT
+240 ETGYEAGEESDEQSGG
-255 VTTAEMIEKMNA
+255 VSTAEMIEKMNA

-274 GARSPG
+274 GARAPG
-280 RMPNIRPTARQ
+280 RMPNVRPTARQ

-316 GIRSQSDEEPW
+316 GIRSQSDEETW
-327 ESGRQK
+327 ESGQK
-333 ASVDDA
+333 DA
-339 RARETVVPAD
+339 PIEDVRAEKPVVTAD

-372 ATSDDV
+372 ATSDGETDP
-378 TGAADEAPEAEP
+378 ASEALQAEP
-390 AGMAPDE
+390 ADMTPDE
-397 RSDEK
+397 RSDNE
-402 TDLAD
+402 TNRTD
-407 EPEADTADGNAADTA
+407 EPEA
-422 AETDEAD
+422 AE
-429 GNDADTA
+429 
-436 AETDTVDGND
+436 VDGKATD
-446 ADAVS
+446 A
-451 ETDDAFEDETSEDA
+451 EPWKDDASEDETEDDT

-479 KAEDMPKEE
+479 TAEDRPKEKVGAKKDRE
-488 AGTAAEPDSQE
+488 DRKADSDSISREESSEESSGDE

-521 EGLAGSRAE
+521 EELAGRKAE
-530 DSGPVR
+530 ASVKPVR
-536 TERTESKAKFR
+536 TKKAENKTEFR

-559 SEAAKAEEVPDSVNE
+559 SEAARTQEVPE
-574 SAYENVAELSER
+574 SDNVLAYENVAELSER

-592 EISEGGFIN
+592 EISAGGFIN
-601 VGRISDETSAG
+601 VAGKTDEVPAKTSGQPADSVVPKKEAAG
-612 SAVQAN
+612 AAESA
-618 ESFMPEKAPA
+618 
-628 YADEPVRAV
+628 RAV
-637 PETNQTIPG
+637 PETNKALSE
-646 NQNSIIDHLLDE
+646 NKNSIIDHLLDE

-663 RMDVVPRTL
+663 RMDIVPRTL

-687 GIGEQASLAIADIHN
+687 GIGEQVSLAIADIHN

-736 KDLNITAAKTA
+736 KDLNITAVKSA

-808 MKALLDRYPEFAAK
+808 MKALLDMYPEFAAK

-830 VFTNDELVTF
+830 VFTNRA
-840 GKTYAQ
+840 GK
-846 ENGYSFD
+846 
-853 EMATLALYTM
+853 
-863 IGENQKDSEPVTVGM
+863 
-878 VRDMIDKAIARSK
+878 
-891 SRKFP
+891 
-896 LFGKNQIGADGR
+896 R
-908 IVLREKDF
+908 IFIR
-916 AF
+916 

>member
-68 RRSPQSKTILYRLT
+68 SRSPQSKTVLYRLT

-89 NLPDAKKYYAEFEQA
+89 NLSDAKKYFAEFEQA
-104 ALHDTS
+104 AQHDTS
-110 RYVLKYKLLKA
+110 RYVLKYKLLRA
-121 EGAPLE
+121 EDAPLD

-205 AAREAAEREALL
+205 AAKEAAEREALL

-227 AEDNENTDSEDEE
+227 AEDNEDTISKVEEPGSETGIETDEE
-240 RGGETGDESDAESGT
+240 SGS
-255 VTTAEMIEKMNA
+255 VTAAEMIEKMNA

-274 GARSPG
+274 GARSQS
-280 RMPNIRPTARQ
+280 RMPNVRPTARQ

-305 QLASSIRAVFS
+305 QLASSIREVFS
-316 GIRSQSDEEPW
+316 GIRPQTDEESW
-327 ESGRQK
+327 ESEERA
-333 ASVDDA
+333 ASQ
-339 RARETVVPAD
+339 RNLLREDPEPQTD
-349 EEDMDLAAL
+349 KEEDIDLTAL
-358 FAETENSMARTVKA
+358 FAETENSIAQSVQAAASDSGEAKSMDTEPREEVKPEGESE
-372 ATSDDV
+372 TK
-378 TGAADEAPEAEP
+378 TEADE
-390 AGMAPDE
+390 
-397 RSDEK
+397 S
-402 TDLAD
+402 
-407 EPEADTADGNAADTA
+407 
-422 AETDEAD
+422 
-429 GNDADTA
+429 
-436 AETDTVDGND
+436 
-446 ADAVS
+446 AVPS
-451 ETDDAFEDETSEDA
+451 GTIEVREELQGSTEEDS
-465 DVFYIEKNGVIEIV
+465 
-479 KAEDMPKEE
+479 E
-488 AGTAAEPDSQE
+488 AGS
-499 LIGMET
+499 LVGMET

-514 FNFGREL
+514 FNFSKEL
-521 EGLAGSRAE
+521 YNLTGNDTETPPTRARNE
-530 DSGPVR
+530 KHR
-536 TERTESKAKFR
+536 TEKR

-559 SEAAKAEEVPDSVNE
+559 AEANREELPQENV
-574 SAYENVAELSER
+574 AGYENVAELSER
-586 LFSGMT
+586 LLAGIT
-592 EISEGGFIN
+592 EIPASGFVN
-601 VGRISDETSAG
+601 VPQVAVKTDAGTAAQQAKQETTIQEPGKTQTPSKEAG
-612 SAVQAN
+612 NSK
-618 ESFMPEKAPA
+618 S
-628 YADEPVRAV
+628 
-637 PETNQTIPG
+637 
-646 NQNSIIDHLLDE
+646 SIIDHLLDE
-658 PDMID
+658 PDMIS
-663 RMDVVPRTL
+663 RVDVVPRTL
-672 DETER
+672 DDTET
-677 KLFTYFSSIP
+677 KLFSYFSAIP

-717 GRRGSGKTKLAD
+717 GRRGCGKTKLAD

-736 KDLNITAAKTA
+736 RDLNIPAAKTA

-753 FNQKDAAAIVKK
+753 LNQKDVAAIVKK

-777 ELAADT
+777 ELSADT
-783 VDKLNRAMEFRTDD
+783 VDKMNRAMEFRTDD

-808 MKALLDRYPEFAAK
+808 MKVLLDKYPEFAAK
-822 FTSRITIP
+822 FTSEITIP

-840 GKTYAQ
+840 GKVYAQ
-846 ENGYSFD
+846 ESGFSLD
-853 EMATLALYTM
+853 EMAILALYTM
-863 IGENQKDSEPVTVGM
+863 IGENQKNTEPVTVNL
-878 VRDMIDKAIARSK
+878 VREMIDKAITRSK

-896 LFGKNQIGADGR
+896 LFGKNQVGADGR
-908 IVLREKDF
+908 VVLREKDF

>member
-68 RRSPQSKTILYRLT
+68 RRSPQSKTVLYRLT

-89 NLPDAKKYYAEFEQA
+89 NLPDAQKYYAEFEQA
-104 ALHDTS
+104 AQHDTS
-110 RYVLKYKLLKA
+110 RYVLKYKLLRA
-121 EGAPLE
+121 ENAPLD

-205 AAREAAEREALL
+205 AAKEAAEREALL

-227 AEDNENTDSEDEE
+227 AEDNEDTVSKVEESGSETEAETDEE
-240 RGGETGDESDAESGT
+240 SGS

-274 GARSPG
+274 GARAQS
-280 RMPNIRPTARQ
+280 RMPNVRPTARQ

-316 GIRSQSDEEPW
+316 GIRSQSDEETW
-327 ESGRQK
+327 ESGKQ
-333 ASVDDA
+333 DLP
-339 RARETVVPAD
+339 REDVIAEETTVTAD
-349 EEDMDLAAL
+349 EEDIDLAAL
-358 FAETENSMARTVKA
+358 FAETENSMAKTVQA
-372 ATSDDV
+372 ATSDGETD
-378 TGAADEAPEAEP
+378 TADEVPKAET
-390 AGMAPDE
+390 AGLAPDE
-397 RSDEK
+397 RSDEEK
-402 TDLAD
+402 DLTDEPDTDKVGVEAADMISKAD
-407 EPEADTADGNAADTA
+407 ETPE
-422 AETDEAD
+422 
-429 GNDADTA
+429 
-436 AETDTVDGND
+436 
-446 ADAVS
+446 
-451 ETDDAFEDETSEDA
+451 DDAEDDTN
-465 DVFYIEKNGVIEIV
+465 VFYIEKNGVIEIV
-479 KAEDMPKEE
+479 ASGEEPKEE
-488 AGTAAEPDSQE
+488 AGTVEVGEAQKPDSQD

-521 EGLAGSRAE
+521 ENLAGSRAE
-530 DSGPVR
+530 DSKPVR
-536 TERTESKAKFR
+536 TKRAESKEEFH

-559 SEAAKAEEVPDSVNE
+559 SEAARTQEVPVDDSA

-586 LFSGMT
+586 LFAGVA

-601 VGRISDETSAG
+601 VVRKADETPAKSCEQPAE
-612 SAVQAN
+612 STVASKEAAN
-618 ESFMPEKAPA
+618 A
-628 YADEPVRAV
+628 ADVVREV
-637 PETNQTIPG
+637 PETKEAVSENK
-646 NQNSIIDHLLDE
+646 NSIIDHLLDE

-663 RMDVVPRTL
+663 RMDIVPRTL

-687 GIGEQASLAIADIHN
+687 GIGEQVSLAIADIHN

-736 KDLNITAAKTA
+736 KDLNITAVKSA

-808 MKALLDRYPEFAAK
+808 MKALLDMYPEFAAK

-891 SRKFP
+891 SKKFP
-896 LFGKNQIGADGR
+896 LFGKNQVGADGR
-908 IVLREKDF
+908 IILREKDF

>member
-68 RRSPQSKTILYRLT
+68 RRSPQSKTVLYRLT

-104 ALHDTS
+104 AQHDTS

-121 EGAPLE
+121 EDAPLD

-205 AAREAAEREALL
+205 AAKEAAEREALL

-227 AEDNENTDSEDEE
+227 AEDNEETAPKSE
-240 RGGETGDESDAESGT
+240 ESGNDT
-255 VTTAEMIEKMNA
+255 ETETDEQSGSVTTAEMIEKMNA

-274 GARSPG
+274 GTRSQS
-280 RMPNIRPTARQ
+280 RMPNVRPTARQ

-316 GIRSQSDEEPW
+316 GIRSQSGEETW
-327 ESGRQK
+327 ESVKQDLPRE
-333 ASVDDA
+333 DA
-339 RARETVVPAD
+339 VAEETAVTAD
-349 EEDMDLAAL
+349 EEDIDLAAL
-358 FAETENSMARTVKA
+358 FAETENSMARAVQA
-372 ATSDDV
+372 ATSD
-378 TGAADEAPEAEP
+378 G
-390 AGMAPDE
+390 
-397 RSDEK
+397 
-402 TDLAD
+402 
-407 EPEADTADGNAADTA
+407 
-422 AETDEAD
+422 ETDEAD
-429 GNDADTA
+429 EVPK
-436 AETDTVDGND
+436 AETAGPAPDEQSNEETDLTDEPDTDKVSVEAVD
-446 ADAVS
+446 VTS
-451 ETDDAFEDETSEDA
+451 ETDEVSDDDAEDDTN
-465 DVFYIEKNGVIEIV
+465 VFYIEKNGVIEIV
-479 KAEDMPKEE
+479 TSGDEPKEE
-488 AGTAAEPDSQE
+488 AGAVAVGEEWKSDSGRGSLAEPDGQD

-521 EGLAGSRAE
+521 ENLAGSRAE
-530 DSGPVR
+530 DSKTVR
-536 TERTESKAKFR
+536 TKRTENKEDFR

-559 SEAAKAEEVPDSVNE
+559 SEAAGTQEIPADDNT

-586 LFSGMT
+586 LFAGVT
-592 EISEGGFIN
+592 ETSEGGFIN
-601 VGRISDETSAG
+601 VVRKTDETPVKNYGQPSESTAA
-612 SAVQAN
+612 SKEAANAADVVREAPEPKEAVSEN
-618 ESFMPEKAPA
+618 K
-628 YADEPVRAV
+628 
-637 PETNQTIPG
+637 
-646 NQNSIIDHLLDE
+646 NSIIDHLLDE

-663 RMDVVPRTL
+663 RMDIVPRTL

-687 GIGEQASLAIADIHN
+687 GIGEQVSLAIADIHN

-736 KDLNITAAKTA
+736 KDLNITAVKSA

-808 MKALLDRYPEFAAK
+808 MKALLDMYPEFAAK

-878 VRDMIDKAIARSK
+878 VRDMIDKAISRSRSK
-891 SRKFP
+891 KFP
-896 LFGKNQIGADGR
+896 LFGKNQVGADGR
-908 IVLREKDF
+908 IILREKDF

>member
-68 RRSPQSKTILYRLT
+68 RRSPQSKTVLYRLT

-89 NLPDAKKYYAEFEQA
+89 NLSDAKKYYAEFEQA
-104 ALHDTS
+104 AQHDTS

-121 EGAPLE
+121 EDAPLD

-205 AAREAAEREALL
+205 AAKEAAEREALL

-227 AEDNENTDSEDEE
+227 AEDNEDSVSEVEEPGSETGAETDEE
-240 RGGETGDESDAESGT
+240 SGS

-274 GARSPG
+274 GARSQS
-280 RMPNIRPTARQ
+280 RVPNVRPTARQ

-316 GIRSQSDEEPW
+316 GIRSQSGEENW
-327 ESGRQK
+327 ESGKQDLPHEDVAAK
-333 ASVDDA
+333 
-339 RARETVVPAD
+339 ETTVTAD
-349 EEDMDLAAL
+349 EEDIDLAAL
-358 FAETENSMARTVKA
+358 FAETENSMAKAVQA
-372 ATSDDV
+372 ATSD
-378 TGAADEAPEAEP
+378 G
-390 AGMAPDE
+390 
-397 RSDEK
+397 
-402 TDLAD
+402 
-407 EPEADTADGNAADTA
+407 
-422 AETDEAD
+422 ETDEAD
-429 GNDADTA
+429 EVPK
-436 AETDTVDGND
+436 AETAGPAPDEQSDE
-446 ADAVS
+446 
-451 ETDDAFEDETSEDA
+451 ETDLTDEPDTDKVSVEAADVTSEKDEVSDDDA
-465 DVFYIEKNGVIEIV
+465 EDDTNVFYIEKNGVIEIV
-479 KAEDMPKEE
+479 TSGDEPKEE
-488 AGTAAEPDSQE
+488 GAVEGSEASKSDSQD

-521 EGLAGSRAE
+521 ENLAERRVE
-530 DSGPVR
+530 DSKPVR
-536 TERTESKAKFR
+536 TKRTESKEEFR

-559 SEAAKAEEVPDSVNE
+559 SEAAGTQEIPADDNASV
-574 SAYENVAELSER
+574 YENVAELSER
-586 LFSGMT
+586 LFAGMT

-601 VGRISDETSAG
+601 VVRKTDEEPTKGYGQPAESTAA
-612 SAVQAN
+612 SRETANAADIVREAPEPKEAVSEN
-618 ESFMPEKAPA
+618 K
-628 YADEPVRAV
+628 
-637 PETNQTIPG
+637 
-646 NQNSIIDHLLDE
+646 NSIIDHLLDE

-663 RMDVVPRTL
+663 RMDIVPRTL

-687 GIGEQASLAIADIHN
+687 GIGEQVSLAIADIHN

-736 KDLNITAAKTA
+736 KDLNITAVKSA

-808 MKALLDRYPEFAAK
+808 MKALLDMYPEFAAK

-891 SRKFP
+891 SKKFP
-896 LFGKNQIGADGR
+896 LFGKNQVGADGR
-908 IVLREKDF
+908 IILREKDF

>member
-11 EQISACAESGD
+11 EQISACAENGD

-68 RRSPQSKTILYRLT
+68 RRSPQSKTVLYRLT

-89 NLPDAKKYYAEFEQA
+89 NLSDAKKYYAEFEQA
-104 ALHDTS
+104 AQHDTS

-121 EGAPLE
+121 EDAPLD

-205 AAREAAEREALL
+205 AAKEAEEREALL

-227 AEDNENTDSEDEE
+227 AEDNEEE
-240 RGGETGDESDAESGT
+240 APKSDASGSESGSET
-255 VTTAEMIEKMNA
+255 DEQSGSVTTAEMIEKMNA

-274 GARSPG
+274 GARAQS
-280 RMPNIRPTARQ
+280 RMPNVRPAARQ

-296 NAGGNDMQD
+296 NAGGNEMQD

-316 GIRSQSDEEPW
+316 GIRSQSDEETW
-327 ESGRQK
+327 ESDRQVT
-333 ASVDDA
+333 SVKDVSTEKDD
-339 RARETVVPAD
+339 RTEETVMPVD
-349 EEDMDLAAL
+349 EEDIDLAAL

-372 ATSDDV
+372 ATSDDETV
-378 TGAADEAPEAEP
+378 SAEEAPQTNAVGSIP
-390 AGMAPDE
+390 AA
-397 RSDEK
+397 RSDAEA
-402 TDLAD
+402 DLIE
-407 EPEADTADGNAADTA
+407 EPETINAGTIDADVTPAA
-422 AETDEAD
+422 AEMPEEETED
-429 GNDADTA
+429 DT
-436 AETDTVDGND
+436 N
-446 ADAVS
+446 
-451 ETDDAFEDETSEDA
+451 
-465 DVFYIEKNGVIEIV
+465 VFYIEKNGVIEIV
-479 KAEDMPKEE
+479 TAEDKPKEG
-488 AGTAAEPDSQE
+488 AGTEAVSEARKADSGSVDRAEPDDKPDDKE

-521 EGLAGSRAE
+521 ENLAGSRAKAVK
-530 DSGPVR
+530 PAR
-536 TERTESKAKFR
+536 TQVTVNKAETR

-559 SEAAKAEEVPDSVNE
+559 AEAAGTQSVLAEGST

-586 LFSGMT
+586 LFAGMAA
-592 EISEGGFIN
+592 
-601 VGRISDETSAG
+601 VTSTVPGKTQAVPG
-612 SAVQAN
+612 VNQDVPEKTQAVPGVNQAVQ
-618 ESFMPEKAPA
+618 EKTQ
-628 YADEPVRAV
+628 AV
-637 PETNQTIPG
+637 PEAGQAVSENK
-646 NQNSIIDHLLDE
+646 NSIIDHLLDE

-663 RMDVVPRTL
+663 RMDIVPRTL
-672 DETER
+672 DETEK

-687 GIGEQASLAIADIHN
+687 GIGEQVSLAIADIHN

-896 LFGKNQIGADGR
+896 LFGKNQVGADGR
-908 IVLREKDF
+908 IILREKDF

>member
-1 MDKAEYKIKL
+1 
-11 EQISACAESGD
+11 
-22 FRGAARTADTID
+22 
-34 WRRVKSARTL
+34 
-44 CMISEIYEA
+44 
-53 NKRYEDGMEI
+53 
-63 LKYAY
+63 
-68 RRSPQSKTILYRLT
+68 
-82 ETSLRTG
+82 
-89 NLPDAKKYYAEFEQA
+89 
-104 ALHDTS
+104 
-110 RYVLKYKLLKA
+110 
-121 EGAPLE
+121 
-127 EQIAVLKEYKE
+127 
-138 REYTE
+138 
-143 RWAYE
+143 
-148 LAKLYKKNGQ
+148 
-158 KQRCIEECDDMILW
+158 MILW

-205 AAREAAEREALL
+205 AAKEAAEREALL

-227 AEDNENTDSEDEE
+227 AEDNEDSVSEVEEPGSETGAETDEE
-240 RGGETGDESDAESGT
+240 SGS

-274 GARSPG
+274 GARSQS
-280 RMPNIRPTARQ
+280 RMPNVRPTARQ

-316 GIRSQSDEEPW
+316 GIRSQSGEENW
-327 ESGRQK
+327 ESGKQDLPHEDVAAK
-333 ASVDDA
+333 
-339 RARETVVPAD
+339 ETTVTAD
-349 EEDMDLAAL
+349 EEDIDLAAL
-358 FAETENSMARTVKA
+358 FAETENSMAKAVQA
-372 ATSDDV
+372 ATSD
-378 TGAADEAPEAEP
+378 G
-390 AGMAPDE
+390 
-397 RSDEK
+397 
-402 TDLAD
+402 
-407 EPEADTADGNAADTA
+407 
-422 AETDEAD
+422 ETDEAD
-429 GNDADTA
+429 EVPK
-436 AETDTVDGND
+436 AETAGPAPDEQSDE
-446 ADAVS
+446 
-451 ETDDAFEDETSEDA
+451 ETDLTDEPDTDKVSVEAADVTSEKDEVSDDDA
-465 DVFYIEKNGVIEIV
+465 EDDTNVFYIEKNGVIEIV
-479 KAEDMPKEE
+479 TSGDEPKEE
-488 AGTAAEPDSQE
+488 GAVEGSEASKSDSQD

-521 EGLAGSRAE
+521 ENLAERRVE
-530 DSGPVR
+530 DSKPVR
-536 TERTESKAKFR
+536 TKRTESKEEFR

-559 SEAAKAEEVPDSVNE
+559 SEAAGTQEIPADDNASV
-574 SAYENVAELSER
+574 YENVAELSER
-586 LFSGMT
+586 LFAGMT

-601 VGRISDETSAG
+601 VVRKTDEEPTKGYGQPAESTAA
-612 SAVQAN
+612 SRETANAADIVREAPEPKEAVSEN
-618 ESFMPEKAPA
+618 K
-628 YADEPVRAV
+628 
-637 PETNQTIPG
+637 
-646 NQNSIIDHLLDE
+646 NSIIDHLLDE

-663 RMDVVPRTL
+663 RMDIVPRTL

-687 GIGEQASLAIADIHN
+687 GIGEQVSLAIADIHN

-736 KDLNITAAKTA
+736 KDLNITAVKSA

-808 MKALLDRYPEFAAK
+808 MKALLDMYPEFAAK

-840 GKTYAQ
+840 GKTYAK

-878 VRDMIDKAIARSK
+878 VRDMIDKAISRSRSK
-891 SRKFP
+891 KFP
-896 LFGKNQIGADGR
+896 LFGKNQVGADGR
-908 IVLREKDF
+908 IILREKDF